1 MDEISVSITID
12 EEERISLRD
21 FGYLTDENFDDKE
34 AITNAIHGVIA
45 DLWKMVVK
53 ERWR

>member
-1 MDEISVSITID
+1 MSDVRVIITID

-34 AITNAIHGVIA
+34 AITNAIHDIIA
-45 DLWKMVVK
+45 DLWKMVV
-53 ERWR
+53 